1 MCSLHEY
8 LTVRAIFPYLKL
20 SSQDSLRF
28 STAVTMDT
36 SITECLSSR
45 FCKDWSHHYFVF
57 TTLSFKYTKDLLL
70 FVHFSTR
77 AISQNHRM
85 APRTMKFQPPY
96 HRQGWQLLDQVLDQA
111 AHLLSLSRSL
121 LMESLPSAIVS
132 NTDSFNTAHLV
143 QAINKHSLNKVS
155 WFSAKIDCKVFI
167 HCLLSV
173 LQWDGELQKKP
184 SGTSPVLYNSL
195 AYYQTDGITSNIQ
208 QGGHG
213 QTDSQSDRI
222 IE

>member
-36 SITECLSSR
+36 RITECLSSR
-45 FCKDWSHHYFVF
+45 IFKDWRHHYFVF
-57 TTLSFKYTKDLLL
+57 TTLSFKYSKDLLL
-70 FVHFSTR
+70 FIHFSTR

-96 HRQGWQLLDQVLDQA
+96 DRQGWKLLDQVLDQA

-132 NTDSFNTAHLV
+132 NTDGFNTAHLV
-143 QAINKHSLNKVS
+143 QTINRHSLNKVS

-167 HCLLSV
+167 HFLSSV
-173 LQWDGELQKKP
+173 GSTMGWRAPKEAKWHISSALQ
-184 SGTSPVLYNSL
+184 
-195 AYYQTDGITSNIQ
+195 
-208 QGGHG
+208 
-213 QTDSQSDRI
+213 
-222 IE
+222 